1 MKKYF
6 LFVVIISIVF
16 LACNQGTKQKTEEI
30 ATITDS
36 TTSSKIAPATEIMKV
51 SELSAEELKDDS
63 VFADGSKPTS
73 WANAGITDEKGLKLF
88 IKQVQQWIVTND
100 REKLASVIKYPV
112 NKTIKS
118 KDEFIS
124 NYDAVFTKQVQLS
137 FATVNFNQLFR
148 NAKGVMTNDGKVWI
162 AQMGKDFKIIAINP

>member
-1 MKKYF
+1 M
-6 LFVVIISIVF
+6 VSV
-16 LACNQGTKQKTEEI
+16 ACNQGTKQKIEEA

-36 TTSSKIAPATEIMKV
+36 TTSSKIAPATEMMKV